1 MAVSVTPIRDTKW
14 LTLEVCREFQR
25 GTCSRPDTE
34 CKFAHPSKSCQ
45 VENGRVIACFDSL
58 KGRCSRENC
67 KYLHPPPHLKTQLE
81 INGRNNLIQQ
91 KNMAMLAQQMQLAN
105 AMMPGAPLQ
114 PVNHIPQTFQKRGGE
129 GSAYFIDTDSI
140 YQYQTL
146 KQEECS
152 PSGTPG
158 SVLVCTPLHE
168 PMFSVAP
175 SLATNASTAFNPYLG
190 PVSPGLVPAEILPT
204 APMLV
209 AGNPGVPVPAAAAA
223 AAQKLMRTDRLEVCR
238 EYQRGNCNRGENDCR
253 FAHPADSAMIDTN
266 DNTVTVCMDYI
277 KGRCSREKCK
287 YFHPPAHLQAKIK
300 AAQYQVN
307 QAAAAQ
313 AAATAAAMTQSA
325 VKSLKRPLE
334 ATFDLGIPQAVLPPL
349 PKRPALEKTNG
360 ATAVFNTGIFQY
372 QQALANMQLQQHTAF
387 LPPVPMVHGATPA
400 TVSAAT
406 TSATSVPFA
415 ATATANQIPIIS
427 AEHLTSHKYVTQ
439 M

>member
-114 PVNHIPQTFQKRGGE
+114 PVNLMHQSFQKRGGDCISRWE
-129 GSAYFIDTDSI
+129 GSPYHIGSDTNC
-140 YQYQTL
+140 QY
-146 KQEECS
+146 
-152 PSGTPG
+152 
-158 SVLVCTPLHE
+158 CTVE

-175 SLATNASTAFNPYLG
+175 SLATNASAAFNPYLG
-190 PVSPGLVPAEILPT
+190 PVSPSLVPAEILPT

-209 AGNPGVPVPAAAAA
+209 TGNPGVPVPAAAAA

-253 FAHPADSAMIDTN
+253 FAHPADSTMIDTN

-313 AAATAAAMTQSA
+313 AAATAAAM
-325 VKSLKRPLE
+325 
-334 ATFDLGIPQAVLPPL
+334 GIPQAVLPPL

>member
-129 GSAYFIDTDSI
+129 GSAYFIDTDCI

-146 KQEECS
+146 K
-152 PSGTPG
+152 
-158 SVLVCTPLHE
+158 

-313 AAATAAAMTQSA
+313 AAATAAAM
-325 VKSLKRPLE
+325 
-334 ATFDLGIPQAVLPPL
+334 GIPQAVLPPL

-360 ATAVFNTGIFQY
+360 ATAVFNAGIFQY

-387 LPPVPMVHGATPA
+387 LPPGSILCMTPATSVVPMVHGATPA